1 MIPFSTVLYKPY
13 PILAI
18 DLFVPVIADLDQVQA
33 CEARQVNITDP
44 NGFVGITISEWQPE
58 EATIGRGIEPVSGI
72 YHLVMQAM
80 TKNTDRQEGQVE
92 HYLLADAL
100 KRTIYRDADLLTA
113 INTIHVDDDMGE
125 HTLVWGLVGQRF
137 ADEKVGAEFTFLSS
151 TTLFFKTEIAC

>member
-1 MIPFSTVLYKPY
+1 MMPFSDVLYKPY

-18 DLFVPVIADLDQVQA
+18 EAFVPAVSELPQVYI
-33 CEARQVNITDP
+33 CEARQANSTDA

-72 YHLVMQAM
+72 YHIVMQAL
-80 TKNTDRQEGQVE
+80 TKNTDRAEGQVE

-100 KRTIYRDADLLTA
+100 KRLIYRDSDLLLA
-113 INTIHVDDDMGE
+113 INTIHVDDTLGE
-125 HTLVWGLVGQRF
+125 HTLVWGMVGQRF
-137 ADEKVGAEFTFLSS
+137 LDEKVGSDFTFLSA